1 LRAYCINND
10 SELISKNKWCT
21 EIPTDGRDGAMQD
34 LLDAY
39 KTCFA
44 SKKRFFMK
52 FKKKKDK
59 KDSIVI
65 HSKHYKHKTGKYS
78 FISKMKSAEPLPQ
91 LDYDSRLT
99 RDHLNQYWLCI
110 PIRFP
115 VKSLDSQETLN
126 RKGRIAAIDPGVRT
140 FATIYDTNGRT
151 LEVGKND
158 IGRIYRLGYAVDK
171 LQSKWSQ
178 KGVRHKERYHLKKA
192 AKRIRRKFKDLVKDV
207 HCKLIKYLCLNYEVV
222 LLPRF
227 ETKGMVS
234 KKKRKIRS
242 KTARAIITWS
252 HFRFRERLLSKVKE
266 YPECRVKLVT
276 EEYTSKTCGS
286 CGKLNASLGSKK
298 NFVCPFGLPPL
309 WAAIMQDWAD

>member
-1 LRAYCINND
+1 MN
-10 SELISKNKWCT
+10 
-21 EIPTDGRDGAMQD
+21 D
-34 LLDAY
+34 LLKAY

-44 SKKRFFMK
+44 SKKFFFMK
-52 FKKKKDK
+52 FKKKKDG

-65 HSKHYKHKTGKYS
+65 HCKHYKHKKGPYAM
-78 FISKMKSAEPLPQ
+78 ISKMESTEPLPQ
-91 LDYDSRLT
+91 TMEYDSRLT

-110 PIRFP
+110 PIRFH
-115 VKSLDSQETLN
+115 VRSLDNQEILN

-140 FATIYDTNGRT
+140 FATIYDTSGKT

-158 IGRIYRLGYAVDK
+158 IGRIYRLGHAVDK

-178 KGVRHKERYHLKKA
+178 RETKHKERYHLKRA
-192 AKRIRRKFKDLVKDV
+192 ARRIRRKIKNLVKDV

-222 LLPRF
+222 LLPKF
-227 ETKGMVS
+227 ETNGMVS

-252 HFRFRERLLSKVKE
+252 HFTFRERLLNKVKE
-266 YPECRVKLVT
+266 YPGCKVKLVT

-286 CGKLNASLGSKK
+286 CGKLNTSLGSKK
-298 NFVCPFGLPPL
+298 NFVCPFCDYKADRDLN
-309 WAAIMQDWAD
+309 AARNILIKSLQETL